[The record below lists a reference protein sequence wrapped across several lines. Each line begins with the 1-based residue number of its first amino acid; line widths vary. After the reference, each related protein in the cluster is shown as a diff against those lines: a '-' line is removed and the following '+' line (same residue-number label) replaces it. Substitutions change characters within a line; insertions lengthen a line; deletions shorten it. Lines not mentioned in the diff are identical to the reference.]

1 MIALYKPFNE
11 SRYMQPIRVTRNQW
25 NRLIANPLVF
35 DDKADAPLMI
45 FGSMTEN
52 VEIDVESGN
61 PRCIK
66 ENIEQ
71 IYALPVDV
79 DNGITMEEF
88 ERDFHRYSYQLYTTY
103 SWHNGKPGDRFRVF
117 FPLKEPI
124 NVKWLVPPVK
134 KILMSLFDM
143 ADKTCFDRGHF
154 QCLPCISSKD
164 APYRYVQHQGEQLS
178 FASENFE
185 RLYTDYTEDFH
196 WKRAIAEAVRDPT
209 ANHQGALKHV
219 QTVFDNTNEG
229 SRDTT
234 VYAKIMWLKETVGCT
249 YDEILSLRPP
259 VGFDTDYIAKVN
271 RIFSDE

>member
-66 ENIEQ
+66 DNIEE

-79 DNGITMEEF
+79 DNGTTMEEF

-154 QCLPCISSKD
+154 QCLPCVSSND

-185 RLYTDYTEDFH
+185 QLYTEYTEDFH
-196 WKRAIAEAVRDPT
+196 WKRAIADADRDPT
-209 ANHQGALKHV
+209 ANHQGALKYV
-219 QTVFDNTNEG
+219 QKVFDNTSKG

-234 VYAKIMWLKETVGCT
+234 VYAKIMWLKEGVGCT
-249 YDEILSLRPP
+249 YDEIISLRPP
-259 VGFDTDYIAKVN
+259 VGFDVDYIAKVN

>member
-1 MIALYKPFNE
+1 MFADRMTA
-11 SRYMQPIRVTRNQW
+11 SDW
-25 NRLIANPLVF
+25 NRLIANPIVLS
-35 DDKADAPLMI
+35 DKKNAPLAI
-45 FGSMTEN
+45 WGSI
-52 VEIDVESGN
+52 VARPEIDQSSGY

-66 ENIEQ
+66 ENIDE

-79 DNGITMEEF
+79 DNGTTMEEF

-143 ADKTCFDRGHF
+143 ADKTCFDRGHW
-154 QCLPCISSKD
+154 QCLPCVSSKD
-164 APYRYVQHQGEQLS
+164 APYRYVQHKGEQLS

-185 RLYTDYTEDFH
+185 RLYTEYTEDFH
-196 WKRAIAEAVRDPT
+196 WKRAIAEADRDPT

-249 YDEILSLRPP
+249 YSEIISLRPP
-259 VGFDTDYIAKVN
+259 VGFDNDYIAKVN
-271 RIFSDE
+271 RIFSGQ

>member
-1 MIALYKPFNE
+1 MTA
-11 SRYMQPIRVTRNQW
+11 SDW
-25 NRLIANPLVF
+25 NRLIANPIVLS
-35 DDKADAPLMI
+35 DKKNAPLAI
-45 FGSMTEN
+45 WGSI
-52 VEIDVESGN
+52 VARPEIDQYSGY

-66 ENIEQ
+66 ENIEE

-79 DNGITMEEF
+79 DNGTTMEAF
-88 ERDFHRYSYQLYTTY
+88 ERDYHRYSYQLYTTY

-124 NVKWLVPPVK
+124 NVKWFVPPVK

-143 ADKTCFDRGHF
+143 ADKTCFDRGHW
-154 QCLPCISSKD
+154 QCLPCVSSKD

-185 RLYTDYTEDFH
+185 KLYTDYTEDFH
-196 WKRAIAEAVRDPT
+196 WKRAIAEADRDPT
-209 ANHQGALKHV
+209 ANHKGALKYV

-249 YDEILSLRPP
+249 YSEIISLRPP
-259 VGFDTDYIAKVN
+259 VGFDADYIAKVN
-271 RIFSDE
+271 RIFSGQ